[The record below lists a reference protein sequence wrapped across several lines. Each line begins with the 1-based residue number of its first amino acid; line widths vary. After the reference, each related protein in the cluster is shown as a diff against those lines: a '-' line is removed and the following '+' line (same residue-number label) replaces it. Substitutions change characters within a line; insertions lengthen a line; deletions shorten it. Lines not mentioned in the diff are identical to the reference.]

1 MSVVIFFLFSPW
13 LVEDSWLL
21 HPPLLVSFGVP
32 NDLSEPRF
40 SRFCQQWYHSLVAH
54 LAAYYSW
61 ENLERF
67 GGKADGVACRDL
79 LRQVLGLCCAA
90 ESCMCCSLSTHTL
103 FSQIYAT
110 YLIHLLNRTSL
121 SLSFTILCGSWS
133 SLTLMS

>member
-1 MSVVIFFLFSPW
+1 MSVVIFFLLSPW

-21 HPPLLVSFGVP
+21 HPLMLVSFGVP

-67 GGKADGVACRDL
+67 WGKADGVACGDL
-79 LRQVLGLCCAA
+79 LRQVFGLWCIAD
-90 ESCMCCSLSTHTL
+90 SCMCCLLSTHTP
-103 FSQIYAT
+103 FSQIYT
-110 YLIHLLNRTSL
+110 NCLIHLHNRRSL
-121 SLSFTILCGSWS
+121 SLSVTILCGG
-133 SLTLMS
+133 